1 MRRVIREHI
10 TVCESYYET
19 FQTASPSQIEAID
32 VGRCCLHDDGSER
45 LRMQLAGKVEIDFD
59 TARRPFTL
67 ICALYIKT

>member
-1 MRRVIREHI
+1 M
-10 TVCESYYET
+10 
-19 FQTASPSQIEAID
+19 
-32 VGRCCLHDDGSER
+32 GRCCLHDDGSER